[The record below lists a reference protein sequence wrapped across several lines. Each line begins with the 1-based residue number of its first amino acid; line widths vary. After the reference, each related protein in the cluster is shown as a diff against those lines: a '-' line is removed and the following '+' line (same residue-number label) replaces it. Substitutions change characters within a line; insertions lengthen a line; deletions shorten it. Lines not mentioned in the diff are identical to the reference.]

1 MQFAENYSNV
11 ERPRPSVFG
20 EFVRGGFVEK
30 DGSGSW
36 PQVPPSQI
44 PWGIPVADQPLIVR
58 YGENILY
65 GSFRLCQ

>member
-58 YGENILY
+58 
-65 GSFRLCQ
+65 